1 MNKILTAFLFITAF
15 LSFASETK
23 AGDTEY
29 AGQFS
34 PNLLANVEDYEQV
47 IFKYATPAQVR
58 GSIDLKNVSHLSK
71 NQLHN
76 PSTGGATLAALL
88 VEKDDEN
95 PLIYADLNG
104 NNEFSEDEKFVLE
117 KEKPNNSYLWHTTL
131 NVPIQNKFFKSAAIY
146 VRYFRNYTADKMTEN
161 DRLLTQSTEVLA
173 SGSVDIKGKKYLTS
187 FGYDF
192 ENQKVSAQNGW
203 QGIDSNEDGKVDM
216 DELSFEAA
224 KADDET
230 VVFRVGEMFL
240 SFKKADIQKNQIV
253 MREHEAKDYKR
264 IELYVGKVFPD
275 FNFTDFNGKKR
286 KFSEFRGKYVLLDV
300 WGFWCPPCRREVPY
314 VREAAKRFQSR
325 NLEVV
330 GLNTDTMPADAVKE
344 NLQSN
349 QMLWTNAQLESIFDL
364 INKNLRIESFPTTFL
379 IDPEGKIL
387 SMSRSSRDELDLR
400 GQDLLKTL
408 DKVLP
413 KQ

>member
-1 MNKILTAFLFITAF
+1 MKKILTAFLFIMAF
-15 LSFASETK
+15 LAFASETK
-23 AGDTEY
+23 AGDAEY
-29 AGQFS
+29 TGQFS
-34 PNLLANVEDYEQV
+34 PNLIAHVEDYEQV
-47 IFKYATPAQVR
+47 IFKYTTPTQIR
-58 GSIDLKNVSHLSK
+58 GTIDLKDVSHLSK
-71 NQLHN
+71 NQLLN
-76 PSTGGATLAALL
+76 PSTGGTTLSALL

-95 PLIYADLNG
+95 PLIYADING

-117 KEKPNNSYLWHTTL
+117 KEKPSNSYLWHTTL
-131 NVPIQNKFFKSAAIY
+131 NVPIQNKFFKSVAIY
-146 VRYFRNYTADKMTEN
+146 VRYLRNYTADKMTEN

-173 SGSVDIKGKKYLTS
+173 SGSVDIKGTKYLTS

-192 ENQKVSAQNGW
+192 QNQKISAQNGW

-230 VVFRVGEMFL
+230 VVFRVGETFV
-240 SFKKADIQKNQIV
+240 SFKKADVQKNQIV

-264 IELYVGKVFPD
+264 LELYVGKVFPD

-314 VREAAKRFQSR
+314 IREAAKRFQSR

-330 GLNTDTMPADAVKE
+330 GLNTDPQPVYAVKE
-344 NLQSN
+344 NLQNN
-349 QMLWTNAQLESIFDL
+349 QMLWTNAQFESIFDL

-379 IDPEGKIL
+379 VDTEGKIL
-387 SMSRSSRDELDLR
+387 SMSRSTRDELDLR